1 MATEDPGFRA
11 HLDMLTTRV
20 CTLEAQARTVAATLT
35 EIQQAL
41 AKLAEPTVELHR
53 DAGTGQFVSP
63 EEAAADPD
71 GTVRERR

>member
-53 DAGTGQFVSP
+53 DAGTGRFVT
-63 EEAAADPD
+63 EEHAEENPD
-71 GTVRERR
+71 TTVRERR